1 MQPRYRWFIV
11 AVFFAFMLLHQ
22 SDKLLI
28 GPLTTP
34 IMETFGIDEAQMGA
48 VFTGAL
54 IVGAIF
60 YPLWGYL
67 YDRFARAKLLALA
80 SFIWGSTTWLSAIVP
95 TYSGFLVTRASTG
108 IDDSSYP
115 GIFSLVS
122 DYFGPGMRGK
132 IYGLLNLTAPLGY
145 MIGLA
150 LALGL
155 GPVIGWR
162 NIFLMTGAVGLVLAA
177 VIFFTVREAPRGQS
191 EPEMAG
197 LEQIA
202 IYKFNLKTARSLLRK
217 RTLLPLFAQGFFGVF
232 PWNVISAWFFR
243 YLETERSYTSDL
255 IFPMMAAAVL
265 FMAAGNV
272 LGGALGDW
280 AFKRS
285 RRGRLIVCTVG
296 VFTGVA
302 LLFLTINVPLENTL
316 LFAGLLCLTA
326 LFIPFSGPNV
336 ISTVH
341 DITQPEARSTALAIQ
356 YFVESIGSALAPLI
370 VGLIAVQTT
379 LTNAILLICVSTWL
393 VCGGFLLL
401 ATAIVPRD
409 IEALRAMMRERARES
424 QEMLGAGAAGQS

>member
-162 NIFLMTGAVGLVLAA
+162 SIFLMTGAVGLVLAV

-232 PWNVISAWFFR
+232 PWNVISA
-243 YLETERSYTSDL
+243 
-255 IFPMMAAAVL
+255 
-265 FMAAGNV
+265 
-272 LGGALGDW
+272 
-280 AFKRS
+280 
-285 RRGRLIVCTVG
+285 
-296 VFTGVA
+296 
-302 LLFLTINVPLENTL
+302 
-316 LFAGLLCLTA
+316 
-326 LFIPFSGPNV
+326 
-336 ISTVH
+336 
-341 DITQPEARSTALAIQ
+341 
-356 YFVESIGSALAPLI
+356 
-370 VGLIAVQTT
+370 
-379 LTNAILLICVSTWL
+379 
-393 VCGGFLLL
+393 
-401 ATAIVPRD
+401 
-409 IEALRAMMRERARES
+409 
-424 QEMLGAGAAGQS
+424 

>member
-1 MQPRYRWFIV
+1 MQPPRRYRWFIV
-11 AVFFAFMLLHQ
+11 AVFFSFMLLHQ

-34 IMETFGIDEAQMGA
+34 IMEEFGLDEAQMGA

-67 YDRFARAKLLALA
+67 YDRFARARLLALA
-80 SFIWGSTTWLSAIVP
+80 SFIWGATTWLSAIAP
-95 TYSGFLVTRASTG
+95 TYPSFLASRASTG

-132 IYGLLNLTAPLGY
+132 VYGLLNLTSPLGY

-155 GPVIGWR
+155 GPVLGWR
-162 NIFLMTGAVGLVLAA
+162 NIFLLTGAVGIVLA
-177 VIFFTVREAPRGQS
+177 VLIFFTVREAPRGQS
-191 EPEMAG
+191 EPELAD
-197 LEQIA
+197 LDQIA
-202 IYKFNLKTARSLLRK
+202 VYRFNLKTARSLLHK

-243 YLETERSYTSDL
+243 YLETERGYASDL
-255 IFPMMAAAVL
+255 IFPIMVAAVL

-280 AFKRS
+280 LFKRT
-285 RRGRLIVCTVG
+285 RRGRLIVCTTG
-296 VFTGVA
+296 VFTGAA
-302 LLFLTINVPLENTL
+302 LLFFTINVPPENTL

-341 DITQPEARSTALAIQ
+341 DITQPEARSTALAVQ
-356 YFVESIGSALAPLI
+356 YFIESSGAALAPLI
-370 VGLIAVQTT
+370 VGLIARQTT
-379 LTNAILLICVSTWL
+379 LTDAILLICVSTWA
-393 VCGGFLLL
+393 VCGMILLV
-401 ATAIVPRD
+401 ATLIVPHD
-409 IEALRAMMRERARES
+409 IEQMRQQMRDRRRES
-424 QEMLGAGAAGQS
+424 QEMLAQQQ